1 MSAAFRLATIVIA
14 TTAFSVPATAQ
25 DYGPYGYGATGSGY
39 GFDWDGFYA
48 GVYGGGVPMG
58 TKSWNT
64 GIFTG
69 VNVSVDSAVFGVE
82 AQLGADIVDDA
93 TTIDALVLGKGGM
106 TLGTTLVYA
115 TAGTGLVSGDI
126 GYAFGGGAD
135 YGITDYMTLRGEVLG
150 TGQWGSMPDDMRITA
165 GLAFHL

>member
-1 MSAAFRLATIVIA
+1 MSAAFRLAAILVT
-14 TTAFSVPATAQ
+14 TTALSAPAIAQ
-25 DYGPYGYGATGSGY
+25 DYGPYGYGTTGAGY

-58 TKSWNT
+58 TQSWNT

-69 VNVSVDSAVFGVE
+69 VNVSIDSAVFGVE
-82 AQLGADIVDDA
+82 AQLGADFAKA
-93 TTIDALVLGKGGM
+93 TSLDALVLGKGGM
-106 TLGTTLVYA
+106 SFGSTLVYA
-115 TAGTGLVSGDI
+115 AAGTGFVSGDM

-135 YGITDYMTLRGEVLG
+135 YGVTDYMSVRGELLG
-150 TGQWGSMPDDMRITA
+150 TGEWGNMPEDMRFTA